1 MDLASLLAK
10 VPPKNNHRAKHG
22 GPAQSSQSSST
33 ALSIPSYD
41 GKNLGQSLNS
51 NGTLVVTAGKDG
63 LLDTSLLSRVGRQ
76 AGDIVYGD
84 NSALVERNV
93 ERSALARP
101 SEEEANAVAA
111 ATAAAL
117 GTIVDNKITAARPL
131 TVTSKG
137 DEASHSKFVS
147 YKPAQVGAVKQRVI
161 RLVQEQR
168 DPMEPPRH
176 KHRKNPGGSAE
187 APVPIL
193 HSPPRKL
200 TAEDQ
205 ANWNIPPVISN
216 WKNSRGF
223 TISLDKRLVADGRG
237 LIKPEVNNRHA
248 QLAEALFI
256 AEKKAREEVNMRNEL
271 KARLAEEDRRREEE
285 KLTQLAANARAQRA
299 GAIATVGDDEGGTEL
314 GSSSGGGGGG
324 GGGSAASSSVDQSA
338 LREREAIRKERRREL
353 DRNLRTDESGN
364 VVSRKRDVERDISEK
379 IALGLGTGKRKAE
392 VQYDER
398 LFNQTGGL
406 GSSLLN
412 DGDARVY
419 DKDLFTSRKDVLSHR
434 SSSSSMDNQGA
445 SEVES
450 MYDNMQQNKAKRFKA
465 DKDQQLTGSSSSSSS
480 SARGSGMPVKFE
492 KAPANTSRD
501 KAKKDEF
508 ASFFGGSSGSSSS
521 SSSSSSGRQTLN
533 GVGNGRG
540 SMLSS
545 SGASSHDE
553 LKSGGSGRSIGF
565 TSSSK

>member
-10 VPPKNNHRAKHG
+10 VPPKHQQRPKHG
-22 GPAQSSQSSST
+22 GAPSSRAAAST
-33 ALSIPSYD
+33 ALSLTTPSYD
-41 GKNLGQSLNS
+41 GKGLGQSLNA
-51 NGTLVVTAGKDG
+51 NGTLVVSQGKDG

-76 AGDIVYGD
+76 AGDVVYGD

-93 ERSALARP
+93 SRSSLARP
-101 SEEEANAVAA
+101 TEEEEDAVAA

-117 GTIVDNKITAARPL
+117 GQIVDTKITSAKPL
-131 TVTSKG
+131 TVTTKG

-147 YKPAQVGAVKQRVI
+147 YKPAQIGAVKQRVI

-176 KHRKNPGGSAE
+176 KHRKNPGGTRE

-248 QLAEALFI
+248 ELAEALFI

-299 GAIATVGDDEGGTEL
+299 GAAAAVATEDEGDGS
-314 GSSSGGGGGG
+314 GMSSRSSS
-324 GGGSAASSSVDQSA
+324 SSSSSSSNVDQAA
-338 LREREAIRKERRREL
+338 LREREEIRKERRREL

-406 GSSLLN
+406 GSGLLQ

-434 SSSSSMDNQGA
+434 SSSNTMDNHGA

-465 DKDQQLTGSSSSSSS
+465 DKDQQLTGGSSSSSSM
-480 SARGSGMPVKFE
+480 ARGSGMPVQFE
-492 KAPANTSRD
+492 RAPENSAAG
-501 KAKKDEF
+501 KQKKDEF
-508 ASFFGGSSGSSSS
+508 ASFFGSSTGG
-521 SSSSSSGRQTLN
+521 GRQSLQ
-533 GVGNGRG
+533 GVGKGG
-540 SMLSS
+540 SRMSA
-545 SGASSHDE
+545 SGASSRDE
-553 LKSGGSGRSIGF
+553 LSSKSSGRSIGF
-565 TSSSK
+565 TKSSK

>member
-10 VPPKNNHRAKHG
+10 VPPKNSLRAKYG
-22 GPAQSSQSSST
+22 GISTTSSSST
-33 ALSIPSYD
+33 ALSIHSGTYD
-41 GKNLGQSLNS
+41 GKGLGQSLNS
-51 NGTLVVTAGKDG
+51 KGTLVVSKGKDG
-63 LLDTSLLSRVGRQ
+63 LLDTSLLTRVGRQ

-84 NSALVERNV
+84 KSALVERNIQ
-93 ERSALARP
+93 RSSLARP
-101 SEEEANAVAA
+101 TEEEADAVAA
-111 ATAAAL
+111 ATAVAL
-117 GTIVDNKITAARPL
+117 GQIVDTKITAARPL
-131 TVTSKG
+131 TVQSKG

-248 QLAEALFI
+248 ELAEALFI

-299 GAIATVGDDEGGTEL
+299 GAAATSNDNDFSSEL
-314 GSSSGGGGGG
+314 SSS
-324 GGGSAASSSVDQSA
+324 SMPSSSSSSSLELAA
-338 LREREAIRKERRREL
+338 LREREEIRKERRREL

-364 VVSRKRDVERDISEK
+364 VVSRKRDAERDISEK

-406 GSSLLN
+406 GSSLLD

-419 DKDLFTSRKDVLSHR
+419 DKDLFTARKDVLSHR
-434 SSSSSMDNQGA
+434 SSSSSTDNYGA
-445 SEVES
+445 SEIES
-450 MYDNMQQNKAKRFKA
+450 MYDNMNQNKAKRFKA
-465 DKDQQLTGSSSSSSS
+465 DKDQQLTGSSG
-480 SARGSGMPVKFE
+480 SASVRGSGMPVKFE
-492 KAPANTSRD
+492 KAPASSSVA
-501 KAKKDEF
+501 KAKSDEF
-508 ASFFGGSSGSSSS
+508 SSFFGNNSSSSGSSSS
-521 SSSSSSGRQTLN
+521 RNTLS

-540 SMLSS
+540 SMLASS
-545 SGASSHDE
+545 SDLLSRKGS
-553 LKSGGSGRSIGF
+553 SGRSIGF
-565 TSSSK
+565 TKSSQ